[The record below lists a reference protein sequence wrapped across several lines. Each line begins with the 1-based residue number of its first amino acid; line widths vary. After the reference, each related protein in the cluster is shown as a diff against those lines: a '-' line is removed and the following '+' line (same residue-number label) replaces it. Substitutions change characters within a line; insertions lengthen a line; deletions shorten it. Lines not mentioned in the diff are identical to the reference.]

1 MPYVLIDPQE
11 TLDYSCDWSLLLD
24 DVGSPSDTIDTSTW
38 SITPQLGSPQA
49 PDLSGATEANGIAT
63 IKVTNAGPIGSVY
76 RLSNKVVTAQGR
88 TAERSV
94 TLRCEHR

>member
-11 TLDYSCDWSLLLD
+11 TLDYSCDWSIFLD
-24 DVGSPSDTIDTSTW
+24 DVGSPSDTIDTSQW
-38 SITPQLGSPQA
+38 SIFPQEGSPQA
-49 PDLSGATEANGIAT
+49 PDLSGALNSNGITT
-63 IKVTNAGPIGSVY
+63 IKVTNALVGQVY

-94 TLRCEHR
+94 TLRCEQR

>member
-24 DVGSPSDTIDTSTW
+24 DVGSPPDTIVTSSW
-38 SITPQLGSPQA
+38 SVTPQIGSPQE
-49 PDLSGATEANGIAT
+49 PDLFDTNISGAITT
-63 IKVTNAGPIGSVY
+63 IKVKNGVAGQVY
-76 RLSNKVVTAQGR
+76 RLSNRVATNQGR

>member
-38 SITPQLGSPQA
+38 SIKPQEGSPQS
-49 PDLSGATEANGIAT
+49 PDLSGADIVDQITT
-63 IKVTNAGPIGSVY
+63 IKATNGTVGQVY
-76 RLSNKVVTAQGR
+76 RLSNKIVTAQGR
-88 TAERSV
+88 TAQRSV
-94 TLRCEHR
+94 TLRCDPR